1 MPINVFLV
9 DDSATVRTVLKLI
22 LEKDPEICVLGVAAN
37 AEIALKKM
45 AKQWPD
51 VIVSDLEMPGMHGL
65 DFLKYIKANRPTPF
79 VVCSSHVGPG
89 AKASIDALAL
99 GAVDIIAKP
108 NIGVESYLEEI
119 TAAITQSVKAAA
131 CVGTRHTPATPVR
144 KLEPITPRPI
154 EVTTP
159 RGQRGISVIAIG
171 SSTGGTAIVEH
182 LLKHMT
188 PSTPGVLIVQHM
200 PKHFT
205 ELFAKRLNTVCP
217 IEVKE
222 AEDGDAVRNGR
233 ALIAPGGTHMKLSGQ
248 GNNFFVTVCD
258 DPPVNRHKPSV
269 DVLFRSVASHAGARS
284 LGIILTGMGEDGATG
299 LLEMRR
305 AGAASIG
312 QDQASSAVYGMPRV
326 AMEIGAVEW
335 QMPYVAMPDFIQK
348 MLDNTKI

>member
-9 DDSATVRTVLKLI
+9 DDSATVRTVLKII
-22 LEKDPEICVLGVAAN
+22 LEKDPEICVIGVAAN

-65 DFLKYIKANRPTPF
+65 DFLKYIKANHPTPF

-108 NIGVESYLEEI
+108 NIGIESYLEEI

-131 CVGTRHTPATPVR
+131 CVGTRHISAAHAKQTEQLRATDWT
-144 KLEPITPRPI
+144 ITPNRRA
-154 EVTTP
+154 V
-159 RGQRGISVIAIG
+159 SVIAIG
-171 SSTGGTAIVEH
+171 SSTGGTTVVEN
-182 LLKHMT
+182 LLKQMN
-188 PSTPGVLIVQHM
+188 PDVPGILIVQHM

-205 ELFAKRLNTVCP
+205 ELFAKRLNTICS
-217 IEVKE
+217 IDVKE
-222 AEDGDAVRNGR
+222 AEHGDVVRKGR
-233 ALIAPGGTHMKLSGQ
+233 ALIAPGGMHMKLVGQ
-248 GNNFFVTVCD
+248 GNNFSVCVSD
-258 DPPVNRHKPSV
+258 EPPVNRHKPSV
-269 DVLFRSVASHAGARS
+269 DVLFRSVTSQAGARS
-284 LGIILTGMGEDGATG
+284 IGIILTGMGEDGAAG

-305 AGAASIG
+305 IGAATIG

-326 AMEIGAVEW
+326 AMEMGAVEW
-335 QMPYVAMPDFIQK
+335 QMPYLAMPEFIQQ
-348 MLDNTKI
+348 MLGSVKN

>member
-9 DDSATVRTVLKLI
+9 DDSATVRTVLKMI

-65 DFLKYIKANRPTPF
+65 EFLKYIKTNRPTPF

-131 CVGTRHTPATPVR
+131 CVGSRHASVSSTRKTEPTR
-144 KLEPITPRPI
+144 TLEPA
-154 EVTTP
+154 VS
-159 RGQRGISVIAIG
+159 RGYRNISVIAIG
-171 SSTGGTAIVEH
+171 SSTGGTTIVEH
-182 LLKHMT
+182 LLKSMS
-188 PSTPGVLIVQHM
+188 PDMPGVLIVQHM

-205 ELFAKRLNTVCP
+205 ELFAKRLNTVCA

-222 AEDGDAVRNGR
+222 AEDGDTVRNGR
-233 ALIAPGGTHMKLSGQ
+233 ALIAPGGMHMKLSGQ
-248 GNNFFVTVCD
+248 GSNLSVNICD
-258 DPPVNRHKPSV
+258 EPPVNRHKPSV
-269 DVLFRSVASHAGARS
+269 DVLFRSVANHVGARS
-284 LGIILTGMGEDGATG
+284 MGIILTGMGEDGAAG

-305 AGAASIG
+305 VGAVAMG
-312 QDQASSAVYGMPRV
+312 QDQASSAVYGMPRA

-335 QMPYVAMPDFIQK
+335 QMPYLAMPDFIQQILGNSK
-348 MLDNTKI
+348 N

>member
-9 DDSATVRTVLKLI
+9 DDSATVRTVLKII
-22 LEKDPEICVLGVAAN
+22 LEKDPEICVVGVAAN

-119 TAAITQSVKAAA
+119 TAAITQSIKAAA
-131 CVGTRHTPATPVR
+131 CVGARNVTATHA
-144 KLEPITPRPI
+144 KQTEPSRTVDSITPPNRRA
-154 EVTTP
+154 V
-159 RGQRGISVIAIG
+159 SVIAIG
-171 SSTGGTAIVEH
+171 SSTGGTTVVEH
-182 LLKHMT
+182 LLKQMT
-188 PSTPGVLIVQHM
+188 PDMPGILIVQHM

-205 ELFAKRLNTVCP
+205 ELFAKRLNTICS

-222 AEDGDAVRNGR
+222 AEHGDVVRKGR
-233 ALIAPGGTHMKLSGQ
+233 ALIAPGGRHMKLVGQ
-248 GNNFFVTVCD
+248 GINLSVCVSD
-258 DPPVNRHKPSV
+258 EPPVNRHKPSV
-269 DVLFRSVASHAGARS
+269 DVLFRSVTSQVGARS
-284 LGIILTGMGEDGATG
+284 MGIILTGMGEDGAAG

-305 AGAASIG
+305 IGAATIG
-312 QDQASSAVYGMPRV
+312 QDQTSSAVYGMPRA
-326 AMEIGAVEW
+326 AMEMGAVEW
-335 QMPYVAMPDFIQK
+335 QMSYLAMPEFIQQILGSVK
-348 MLDNTKI
+348 N

>member
-9 DDSATVRTVLKLI
+9 DDSATVRTVLKMI

-65 DFLKYIKANRPTPF
+65 EFLKYIKTNRPTPF

-131 CVGTRHTPATPVR
+131 CVGSRHASASSTHKTEPARTI
-144 KLEPITPRPI
+144 EPA
-154 EVTTP
+154 VS
-159 RGQRGISVIAIG
+159 RGHRNISVIAIG
-171 SSTGGTAIVEH
+171 SSTGGTTIVEH
-182 LLKHMT
+182 LLKNMR
-188 PSTPGVLIVQHM
+188 PDMPGVLIVQHM

-205 ELFAKRLNTVCP
+205 ELFAKRLNTVCS

-222 AEDGDAVRNGR
+222 AEDGDTVHNGR
-233 ALIAPGGTHMKLSGQ
+233 ALIAPGGMHMKLSGH
-248 GNNFFVTVCD
+248 GSNLFINVRD
-258 DPPVNRHKPSV
+258 EPPVNRHKPSV
-269 DVLFRSVASHAGARS
+269 DVLFRSVANHVGARS
-284 LGIILTGMGEDGATG
+284 MGIILTGMGEDGAAG

-305 AGAASIG
+305 VGAVAIG
-312 QDQASSAVYGMPRV
+312 QDQASSAVYGMPRA

-335 QMPYVAMPDFIQK
+335 QMPYHAMPDFIRQILGNSK
-348 MLDNTKI
+348 N